1 MNDKE
6 FSELQLR
13 ATIVPQQVRW
23 PGPEHLHWQR
33 LHEAAHEARER
44 VRKAYLLMDEIDRK
58 AELSRDDKYR
68 QRSKTAAQAIAD
80 FEESKTLVRA
90 REAVELLVARHDV
103 EQLVAEVSKALNQV
117 EQGWRKAIEK
127 IAERASLIKRSL
139 CAVVPGARA

>member
-1 MNDKE
+1 MNDKA
-6 FSELQLR
+6 FFELQLR

-23 PGPEHLHWQR
+23 PGPEQLHWQC

-68 QRSKTAAQAIAD
+68 LRSKTAAQAIAD
-80 FEESKTLVRA
+80 FEESKTLVQA
-90 REAVELLVARHDV
+90 REAVALLVTRHDV
-103 EQLVAEVSKALNQV
+103 EQAEVSKALNQV
-117 EQGWRKAIEK
+117 EQGWQKAIDK
-127 IAERASLIKRSL
+127 IAERASLIKRSQ